1 MFKVTSRTK
10 IDFVNVF
17 QVNPY
22 HATILY
28 IYPFKTSEHPWLTF
42 WCGNIQYINLVLSA
56 NIYLFIVNN
65 RNIRKRCE
73 ICSKFTKKCTR
84 TTSMSLTPSHRPF
97 FKLWFFC
104 KWGHFFTWFIIFHMI
119 NVYKSSAAKQTN
131 KGDMS

>member
-17 QVNPY
+17 QGNPY

-73 ICSKFTKKCTR
+73 ICSKLTMKTLERRHWHHRTYFT
-84 TTSMSLTPSHRPF
+84 PF
-97 FKLWFFC
+97 SNVSTVEFEQVNVNWVGIVNFLQVSC
-104 KWGHFFTWFIIFHMI
+104 HVSENDMKWNT
-119 NVYKSSAAKQTN
+119 
-131 KGDMS
+131 